1 MSQEEY
7 FNQLEEYYSR
17 FSKEELEKAKELGK
31 KYFPNSE
38 NIWARENVE
47 QQKTIFACLE
57 MAEWMNNKLIE
68 KACEKLVETD
78 LEDKDTED
86 VSNEYQCPVYV
97 LSNHFFKKF
106 KQAMEE

>member
-7 FNQLEEYYSR
+7 FKPLEEYYSR
-17 FSKEELEKAKELGK
+17 FSKEELEKAKELGQ

-57 MAEWMNNKLIE
+57 MAEWMDNQFK
-68 KACEKLVETD
+68 D
-78 LEDKDTED
+78 LLNSLPEPIKNLLK
-86 VSNEYQCPVYV
+86 SI
-97 LSNHFFKKF
+97 
-106 KQAMEE
+106 